1 MRSLSFSLL
10 KSGFIYSVL
19 LVLTSTQ
26 SFAQNTKG
34 DFESS
39 VDIGKVKVKG
49 SATYDAAN
57 QRYELSGSGKNIWNT
72 TDEFHYLYKRMKGD
86 FILQAR
92 AAFTGKGIDPH
103 RKFGWM
109 IRSGLDTGSAMVC
122 ATVHGDGLTSLQYRS
137 SKNTEVKE
145 NKSDIKGPDIIQL
158 EKRGSTYIMS
168 VAKFG
173 DPFTAMEI
181 IETGLED
188 DVFVGLF
195 ICSHNENVAEKAIFD
210 NVRITVPF
218 KNDQVAYRDYLGSRL
233 ETMDV
238 VSGTRQVL
246 HTDTGSLQAPNWT
259 PDNKN
264 LIYNKEGLI
273 YTFDLKNRRPK
284 VLNTDFVKS
293 NNNDHVISF
302 NGKMLGLSSSSGDQK
317 FGSLVY
323 TVPINGGKPKLI
335 TPVGPSYLHGWSPD
349 GKYLTYTG
357 LRNKDYDIYKIPS
370 GGGAEIKLTSTP
382 GLDDGSEYSPDGKYI
397 YFNSV
402 RTGMMQL
409 WRMKEDGSEHTQLT
423 FDEYNNWFPHIS
435 PDGKTIVFL
444 TFNKDVPAGDH
455 PFYKHVYLRSIPIS
469 GGKPKVI
476 AYLYGGQGSI
486 NTPSWSPDSK
496 KIAFVSNTD

>member
-1 MRSLSFSLL
+1 MQRLFVTIRKIVPCMMISLI
-10 KSGFIYSVL
+10 G
-19 LVLTSTQ
+19 TQ
-26 SFAQNTKG
+26 TFAQKIFG
-34 DFESS
+34 DFEKST
-39 VDIGKVKVKG
+39 DIGNVKHAG
-49 SATYDAAN
+49 STGYDIAK
-57 QRYELSGSGKNIWNT
+57 QQYELSGSGKNIWGKN
-72 TDEFHYLYKRMKGD
+72 DEFHYLYKRMKGD
-86 FILQAR
+86 FILHAR
-92 AAFTGKGIDPH
+92 GSFIGKGTDPH

-122 ATVHGDGLTSLQYRS
+122 ATVHGDGLTSLQYRTS
-137 SKNTEVKE
+137 AKAEVTER
-145 NKSDIKGPDIIQL
+145 KSDVNAPDVIQL
-158 EKRGSTYIMS
+158 ERRRSQYIMS

-173 DPFTAMEI
+173 DPFITTEI
-181 IETGLED
+181 TEAGFD
-188 DVFVGLF
+188 DEVYVGLF
-195 ICSHNENVAEKAIFD
+195 ICSHNADVVEKAMFD
-210 NVRITVPF
+210 NVRITVP
-218 KNDQVAYRDYLGSRL
+218 VSSAYVPYRDYLGSRL

-238 VSGTRQVL
+238 STGARQVL
-246 HTDTGSLQAPNWT
+246 FTDTGSLQAPNWT
-259 PDNKN
+259 PDNRN

-273 YTFDLKNRRPK
+273 YAFDLKTRQPR
-284 VLNTDFVKS
+284 VVNTDFVKS

-302 NGKMLGLSSSSGDQK
+302 NGKMLGLSSSSGDPK
-317 FGSLVY
+317 FGSLIY
-323 TVPINGGKPKLI
+323 TVPITGGKPKLI

-357 LRNKDYDIYKIPS
+357 LREKEYDIYKIPAN
-370 GGGAEIKLTSTP
+370 GGPEIKLTHTAR
-382 GLDDGSEYSPDGKYI
+382 LDDGSEYSPDGKYI

-409 WRMKEDGSEHTQLT
+409 FRMKEDGTEQTQLT
-423 FDEYNNWFPHIS
+423 FDDYNNWFPHIS

-455 PFYKHVYLRSIPIS
+455 PFYKHVYLRSIPIA